1 MVLTETTLPPL
12 KLVSVVVEVVL
23 LKLSSSQVAPSDLSF
38 QVTKLRVCAVFELE
52 VLGAG
57 FGGLACEAEAR
68 HRYCF
73 SGVVDGGGGVGGVK
87 FCRVFWFSSVS
98 QEL

>member
-1 MVLTETTLPPL
+1 MSGPL
-12 KLVSVVVEVVL
+12 VVYVGKIQSEY
-23 LKLSSSQVAPSDLSF
+23 SICF
-38 QVTKLRVCAVFELE
+38 C
-52 VLGAG
+52 
-57 FGGLACEAEAR
+57 LACEAEAR

-73 SGVVDGGGGVGGVK
+73 SGGVGGIN